1 MNTLDNSM
9 TTASDQLRQLIIPTD
24 KKVRRRSG
32 PALIL
37 VIVLAVLLTTATIYL
52 VTSHKERPVGP
63 DKSSPATQLAA
74 PVPTPAAVPKPGDAV
89 LTVSGYIIPRARIE
103 ISPRFQGTVTWIG
116 VKKGDHV
123 KKGDVMVRLEDDEYR
138 SQYDK
143 ASGQLALAEAN
154 LNNAA
159 TNLLRQ
165 LDLAKNNVQSQ
176 QVLDDARRAR
186 DAADAELRV
195 AKSQVQLAQTYLD
208 WCVIRAPIDG
218 TILEKLV
225 EPDELVVPLSFGGTR
240 GPSTALVSLADLHDL
255 QVEIDVNEADLSK
268 LHLKQKCRV
277 SPEAYAD
284 KKYTGFVTE
293 IAPEANRSKG
303 TLQVKVQIENPNEF
317 LTPELTAR
325 VEFLA
330 D

>member
-1 MNTLDNSM
+1 MSIFSPTM
-9 TTASDQLRQLIIPTD
+9 TTSIDQLKQLAIPAE
-24 KKVRRRSG
+24 KKMRRRGGPISLVVIAGSVLLLAAAVYRVTRHNADAPVAG
-32 PALIL
+32 PANP
-37 VIVLAVLLTTATIYL
+37 VTTSNVPVAV
-52 VTSHKERPVGP
+52 
-63 DKSSPATQLAA
+63 
-74 PVPTPAAVPKPGDAV
+74 AVPKSGAAV

-103 ISPRFQGTVTWIG
+103 ISPRFQGTVKWIG
-116 VKKGDHV
+116 VKKGGRL

-138 SQYDK
+138 SQSDK

-154 LNNAA
+154 LSNAA
-159 TNLLRQ
+159 TNLMRQ

-176 QVLDDARRAR
+176 QGLDDARRAR
-186 DAADAELRV
+186 DAAAAELQV
-195 AKSQVQLAQTYLD
+195 ARSQVQLAQTYLE

-268 LHLKQKCRV
+268 LHLQQRCRV
-277 SPEAYAD
+277 SPEAYPD

-325 VEFLA
+325 VEFLVE
-330 D
+330 

>member
-1 MNTLDNSM
+1 M
-9 TTASDQLRQLIIPTD
+9 RQI
-24 KKVRRRSG
+24 
-32 PALIL
+32 
-37 VIVLAVLLTTATIYL
+37 
-52 VTSHKERPVGP
+52 
-63 DKSSPATQLAA
+63 
-74 PVPTPAAVPKPGDAV
+74 
-89 LTVSGYIIPRARIE
+89 
-103 ISPRFQGTVTWIG
+103 
-116 VKKGDHV
+116 
-123 KKGDVMVRLEDDEYR
+123 
-138 SQYDK
+138 
-143 ASGQLALAEAN
+143 
-154 LNNAA
+154 
-159 TNLLRQ
+159 
-165 LDLAKNNVQSQ
+165 DLAKNNVQSQ

-186 DAADAELRV
+186 DAAAAELRV
-195 AKSQVQLAQTYLD
+195 AKSQVELAQTYLD

-225 EPDELVVPLSFGGTR
+225 EPDELVVPLSFGGAR

-268 LHLKQKCRV
+268 LHLKQRCRV

-284 KKYTGFVTE
+284 KKYTGFVVE

>member
-1 MNTLDNSM
+1 M
-9 TTASDQLRQLIIPTD
+9 TTSSDQLRQLIIPSE
-24 KKVRRRSG
+24 KKVRRRTG
-32 PALIL
+32 PVLII
-37 VIVLAVLLTTATIYL
+37 VIVLGVVLTTAAIYL
-52 VTSHKERPVGP
+52 FTRHNDRPVSP
-63 DKSSPATQLAA
+63 DKSRPVAQLPGPGPAQA
-74 PVPTPAAVPKPGDAV
+74 PKPGDAV

-103 ISPRFQGTVTWIG
+103 ISPRFQGTVKWIG
-116 VKKGDHV
+116 VKKGDPV

-138 SQYDK
+138 SQSDK
-143 ASGQLALAEAN
+143 ASGQQALAEAN
-154 LNNAA
+154 LSNAA
-159 TNLLRQ
+159 TNLMRQ

-186 DAADAELRV
+186 DAAAAELRV

-268 LHLKQKCRV
+268 LHLQQRCRV
-277 SPEAYAD
+277 SPEAYPD

-325 VEFLA
+325 VEFLVE
-330 D
+330 

>member
-1 MNTLDNSM
+1 M
-9 TTASDQLRQLIIPTD
+9 TTSSDQLQQLIIPAD

-32 PALIL
+32 PVLIIL
-37 VIVLAVLLTTATIYL
+37 IAAAVLVGTGTVYL
-52 VTSHKERPVGP
+52 VTRHNDNKPIASASNPV
-63 DKSSPATQLAA
+63 Q
-74 PVPTPAAVPKPGDAV
+74 PVPTPAPAVPPKSGDAV

-103 ISPRFQGTVTWIG
+103 ISPRFQGTVKWIG
-116 VKKGDHV
+116 VKKGDHL
-123 KKGDVMVRLEDDEYR
+123 KKGDVMVRLDDAEYQ
-138 SQYDK
+138 SQYEK
-143 ASGQLALAEAN
+143 AAGQQALAEAN
-154 LNNAA
+154 LSNAE
-159 TNLLRQ
+159 TNLIRQ
-165 LDLAKNNVQSQ
+165 LNLAKSNVQSQ
-176 QVLDDARRAR
+176 QVLDDARRTR
-186 DAADAELRV
+186 DTAEAELRI

-268 LHLKQKCRV
+268 LHLKQRCRV
-277 SPEAYAD
+277 SPEAYSD
-284 KKYTGFVTE
+284 KKYAGFVTE

>member
-1 MNTLDNSM
+1 
-9 TTASDQLRQLIIPTD
+9 
-24 KKVRRRSG
+24 
-32 PALIL
+32 
-37 VIVLAVLLTTATIYL
+37 
-52 VTSHKERPVGP
+52 
-63 DKSSPATQLAA
+63 
-74 PVPTPAAVPKPGDAV
+74 
-89 LTVSGYIIPRARIE
+89 
-103 ISPRFQGTVTWIG
+103 
-116 VKKGDHV
+116 
-123 KKGDVMVRLEDDEYR
+123 MVRLEDDEYR

-143 ASGQLALAEAN
+143 ASGQQALAEAN
-154 LNNAA
+154 LSNAA
-159 TNLLRQ
+159 TNLIRQ
-165 LDLAKNNVQSQ
+165 IDLAKNNVQSQ
-176 QVLDDARRAR
+176 QGLDDARRAR
-186 DAADAELRV
+186 DAAAAELRV

-268 LHLKQKCRV
+268 LHLKQHCRV

-284 KKYTGFVTE
+284 KKYTGFVVE

-303 TLQVKVQIENPNEF
+303 TLQVKVQIDNPNEF

-330 D
+330 E

>member
-1 MNTLDNSM
+1 M
-9 TTASDQLRQLIIPTD
+9 TTSSDQLRQLIIPSE

-32 PALIL
+32 PVLII
-37 VIVLAVLLTTATIYL
+37 VIVFGVVLTTAAIYL
-52 VTSHKERPVGP
+52 FTRHNDRPVSP
-63 DKSSPATQLAA
+63 DKSRPVAQLPGPGPAQA
-74 PVPTPAAVPKPGDAV
+74 PKPGDAV

-103 ISPRFQGTVTWIG
+103 ISPRFQGTVKWIG
-116 VKKGDHV
+116 VKKGDPV

-138 SQYDK
+138 SQSDK
-143 ASGQLALAEAN
+143 ASGQQALAEAN
-154 LNNAA
+154 LSNAA
-159 TNLLRQ
+159 TNLMRQ

-186 DAADAELRV
+186 DAAAAELRV

-268 LHLKQKCRV
+268 LHLQQRCRV
-277 SPEAYAD
+277 SPEAYPD

-325 VEFLA
+325 VEFLVE
-330 D
+330 

>member
-1 MNTLDNSM
+1 M
-9 TTASDQLRQLIIPTD
+9 TTSSDQLKRLTIPAE
-24 KKVRRRSG
+24 KKIRRRSG
-32 PALIL
+32 PVIMVLIAGGIL
-37 VIVLAVLLTTATIYL
+37 FGTAAVYL
-52 VTSHKERPVGP
+52 FTRHNDS
-63 DKSSPATQLAA
+63 Q
-74 PVPTPAAVPKPGDAV
+74 PVPSKASIVPVPVLPPKSGDAV

-103 ISPRFQGTVTWIG
+103 ITPRFQGIVHWIG
-116 VKKGDHV
+116 VKKGDRV

-143 ASGQLALAEAN
+143 AAGQQALAEAN
-154 LNNAA
+154 LLSTETTLN
-159 TNLLRQ
+159 RQ
-165 LDLAKNNVQSQ
+165 VDLAKSNVQSQ
-176 QVLDDARRAR
+176 QALDDARRAR
-186 DAADAELRV
+186 DAANAELRI
-195 AKSQVQLAQTYLD
+195 AKSQVALAQTYLD

-225 EPDELVVPLSFGGTR
+225 EPDELVVPQSFGGTR
-240 GPSTALVSLADLHDL
+240 GPSTALVSLADLNDL

-268 LHLKQKCRV
+268 LHLQQRCRV
-277 SPEAYAD
+277 SPEAYPE

-303 TLQVKVQIENPNEF
+303 TLQVKVQIENPNGF

>member
-1 MNTLDNSM
+1 M
-9 TTASDQLRQLIIPTD
+9 TTSSDQLQQLIIPAD

-32 PALIL
+32 PVLIILIAAGVL
-37 VIVLAVLLTTATIYL
+37 VGTGTVYL
-52 VTSHKERPVGP
+52 VTRHNDNKPIAS
-63 DKSSPATQLAA
+63 ATNPAA
-74 PVPTPAAVPKPGDAV
+74 PVPTPAPAAPPKAGDAV

-103 ISPRFQGTVTWIG
+103 ISPRFQGTVKWIG
-116 VKKGDHV
+116 VKKGDQL
-123 KKGDVMVRLEDDEYR
+123 KKGEVMVRLDDAEYQ
-138 SQYDK
+138 SQYNK
-143 ASGQLALAEAN
+143 AAGQQALAEAN
-154 LNNAA
+154 LSNAE
-159 TNLLRQ
+159 TNLIRQ
-165 LDLAKNNVQSQ
+165 LNLAKSNVQSQ
-176 QVLDDARRAR
+176 QVLDDARRTR
-186 DAADAELRV
+186 DAAEAELRI

-218 TILEKLV
+218 TVLEKLV

-268 LHLKQKCRV
+268 LHLKQRCRV
-277 SPEAYAD
+277 SPEAYSD
-284 KKYTGFVTE
+284 KKYAGFVTE